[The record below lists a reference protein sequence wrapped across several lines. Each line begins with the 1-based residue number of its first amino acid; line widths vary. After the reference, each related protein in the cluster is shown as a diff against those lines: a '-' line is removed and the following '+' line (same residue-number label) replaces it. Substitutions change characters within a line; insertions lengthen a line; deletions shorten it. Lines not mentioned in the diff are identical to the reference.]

1 MVIQPLPHGYNR
13 LPLLLFND
21 ISDHQCAMLCIS
33 TAYAVVRCLRFVSV
47 TFVYCVE
54 TAKDT
59 AIVATEFE
67 YFSKL
72 YASFRK
78 VWFSVILNDPIPY
91 FKVKPLFDAE
101 YLRNGTRR
109 RHYNEILIW
118 TYPCPTQGCH
128 FKWPWVIS
136 SKLAKYSMTRSTR
149 GHCDSWASCLKRN
162 AFIVIK
168 Y

>member
-78 VWFSVILNDPIPY
+78 V
-91 FKVKPLFDAE
+91 
-101 YLRNGTRR
+101 
-109 RHYNEILIW
+109 
-118 TYPCPTQGCH
+118 
-128 FKWPWVIS
+128 
-136 SKLAKYSMTRSTR
+136 
-149 GHCDSWASCLKRN
+149 
-162 AFIVIK
+162 
-168 Y
+168 